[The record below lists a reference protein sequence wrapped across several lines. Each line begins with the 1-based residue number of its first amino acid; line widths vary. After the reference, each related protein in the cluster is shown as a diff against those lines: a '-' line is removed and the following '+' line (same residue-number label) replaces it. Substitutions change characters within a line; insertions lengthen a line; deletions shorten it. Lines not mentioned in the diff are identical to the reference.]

1 MRLLPEAYCFLMA
14 GIAGYEQGGD
24 YTGAMAYLRQ
34 GCDLAARDGRVRLM
48 LECRLIMGGVCCN
61 QLDLDGMEEHYRA
74 AERMARALGRQED
87 LRAMAY
93 NRAAT
98 QVECGR
104 YQEAYGYFSAL
115 ERPRVMELHK
125 LAVCCEGL
133 GRTREAL
140 DALDRAETAPEEY
153 PDRALC
159 MEICGLVRRR
169 LGNPDY
175 LRDPDYG
182 AALMDVFHRC
192 RRELPIGYAG
202 FHLPWVLEWL
212 TAGRQ
217 YKLAYELVREFP
229 LVPGRNS

>member
-1 MRLLPEAYCFLMA
+1 MSRAATIPGPWLS
-14 GIAGYEQGGD
+14 
-24 YTGAMAYLRQ
+24 RQ

-48 LECRLIMGGVCCN
+48 LECRLIMGAYAATSWTWTVWRSTIGRRSAWPGPW
-61 QLDLDGMEEHYRA
+61 DGR
-74 AERMARALGRQED
+74 RTCGPW
-87 LRAMAY
+87 AY

-159 MEICGLVRRR
+159 MKICGLVRRR
-169 LGNPDY
+169 LENPGY

-212 TAGRQ
+212 TAGR
-217 YKLAYELVREFP
+217 AV
-229 LVPGRNS
+229 